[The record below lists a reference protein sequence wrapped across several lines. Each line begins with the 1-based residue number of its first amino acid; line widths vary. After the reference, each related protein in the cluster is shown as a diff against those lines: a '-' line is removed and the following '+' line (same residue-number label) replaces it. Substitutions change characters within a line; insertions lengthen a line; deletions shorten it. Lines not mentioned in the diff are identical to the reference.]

1 MIYLGAHWF
10 QGGSTTLIP
19 PWASDHKLRFY
30 IGELWSTV
38 AHDNKRLHKY
48 VLPEWWSETALDAAG
63 NPTTQWAYDCLWRHW
78 RYALEPGTMWFHCI
92 RLQPVFFK
100 PESIPTLWRAIPDG
114 TPGTQPSSTT
124 WRAQVKTFNTIERL
138 RRNPLLK
145 FNTIERLR
153 RNRWLKAVSIII
165 RCCFEQEEGSTDV
178 VSLILNHLRDW
189 ACSDTSG
196 QFTRARYVLD
206 EGVEEALYA
215 TYSYTPN
222 KRRRVN

>member
-10 QGGSTTLIP
+10 QGGSTALIP

-30 IGELWSTV
+30 IGEFWSRV

-63 NPTTQWAYDCLWRHW
+63 NATTQWAYDCLWRHW
-78 RYALEPGTMWFHCI
+78 RYALEPGTMLFHHI
-92 RLQPVFFK
+92 RLRQVFTT
-100 PESIPTLWRAIPDG
+100 PESIPTLWRANLDG

-124 WRAQVKTFNTIERL
+124 WRAQVKTFKTIERL
-138 RRNPLLK
+138 RLEARNH
-145 FNTIERLR
+145 
-153 RNRWLKAVSIII
+153 WLKAVSIIL

-178 VSLILNHLRDW
+178 VSLILNNLEHW

-196 QFTRARYVLD
+196 QFTMARYVLD

-215 TYSYTPN
+215 TYSYTPD
-222 KRRRVN
+222 KRHKMN